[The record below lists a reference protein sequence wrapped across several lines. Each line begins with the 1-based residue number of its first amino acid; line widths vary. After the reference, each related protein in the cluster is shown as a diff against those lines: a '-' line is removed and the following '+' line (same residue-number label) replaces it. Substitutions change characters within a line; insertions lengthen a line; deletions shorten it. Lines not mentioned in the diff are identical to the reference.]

1 LIDTTDELDVPDD
14 FESIREIMKSAIAHD
29 NEGINPD
36 RWQRIRNGAV
46 VFSDIVEM
54 LTGRRGSMISCP
66 FHGRDRTPSFAIYPP
81 AQGNCGYCFGCST
94 MYDPF
99 RFVAELHGWTKV
111 KALIWIEKTFNL
123 PPLDELYPDDE
134 EEEESEEETVQLG
147 YEDLTE
153 PYIIH
158 ARKAVQ
164 TAQSLELAEDF
175 MRIYFQAE
183 RDQSALLLAR
193 VLGRDSLQE
202 IAKKRRSCPKKF

>member
-1 LIDTTDELDVPDD
+1 LIDPSDEMEVPDD
-14 FESIREIMKSAIAHD
+14 FESVRELMKAEYARDHGS
-29 NEGINPD
+29 INPD

-46 VFSDIVEM
+46 VFSEIVEL

-81 AQGNCGYCFGCST
+81 SKGNCGYCFGCST
-94 MYDPF
+94 MFDAF
-99 RFVAELHGWTKV
+99 KFVADIHGWSKV
-111 KALIWIEKTFNL
+111 RALQWIEKTFEL
-123 PPLDELYPDDE
+123 PPMEGVEDDE
-134 EEEESEEETVQLG
+134 EEEESEEEVIQLG

-153 PYIIH
+153 PFIVH
-158 ARKAVQ
+158 AKKAIQ
-164 TAQSLELAEDF
+164 EANNLELAENF

-202 IAKKRRSCPKKF
+202 IAKKRHTCLKKF